1 MLAQSLHVTNLQ
13 QATDQMTRFLAARL
27 LFLITI
33 SGVETSII
41 HLVEDLQIS
50 KQLTARLLD
59 NLEELATLSTSTSS
73 ASARDGTMVNIVN
86 PNDAVLKMK
95 IDILIEY
102 LKVAFNVSLFY
113 PRAVKERQEKTKK
126 QKSTL
131 ESSAMSKSTSS
142 SSTASSSS
150 SSSSKSKSSRSSSP
164 IEGINGRLSPKNTF
178 DNTTSRIGVSHD
190 VARTKSSSSSSTTSN
205 GRSKSP
211 SNLPKKAT
219 EIYKGA
225 TEKARGYF
233 SRKGKETE
241 NVSVKEMYAEDADV
255 LKSWGFE
262 E

>member
-1 MLAQSLHVTNLQ
+1 MLAHSLHVTNLQ

-41 HLVEDLQIS
+41 HLVEDLHIS
-50 KQLTARLLD
+50 KQLTARLLN
-59 NLEELATLSTSTSS
+59 NLEELATLSSSTSS
-73 ASARDGTMVNIVN
+73 PSTRDGTMVNIVN

-113 PRAVKERQEKTKK
+113 PRAVKERQEKMKK
-126 QKSTL
+126 QKATL
-131 ESSAMSKSTSS
+131 ESSAMSKSPSS
-142 SSTASSSS
+142 SSTASS

-164 IEGINGRLSPKNTF
+164 IEGINGRISPKNTF
-178 DNTTSRIGVSHD
+178 NNTTSRIGVSND
-190 VARTKSSSSSSTTSN
+190 MARATSSSSSISN

-255 LKSWGFE
+255 LKSWDFE